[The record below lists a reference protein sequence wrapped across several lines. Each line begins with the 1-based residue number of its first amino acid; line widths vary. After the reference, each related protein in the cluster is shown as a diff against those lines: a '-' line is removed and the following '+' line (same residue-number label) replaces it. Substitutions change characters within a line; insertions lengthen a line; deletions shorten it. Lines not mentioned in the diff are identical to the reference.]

1 MDFGLSQD
9 QVLLKDTIRRY
20 LESECPTTRVRT
32 IMESD
37 TGHDPALWQGLARL
51 GVAGLQVPAE
61 HGGSALELLDVALA
75 AEELGWACTPGPFLA
90 CALATAALV
99 ASGNEE
105 AMARWLPGIAE
116 GQAIVT
122 FALGDEGDEWDPD
135 KLVTRARGGAL
146 TGRKPLVPYAAIA
159 DAMLIAA
166 RDDDGPGLWLVERGA
181 PGLEVTTLSG
191 LRHDAAG
198 GERRARRGPGG
209 QDRRRADRPRSC
221 TRCRPRAARGRRL
234 RRRTSLPRHDDQVRA
249 HARAVR
255 PADRRVPGGEAPACG
270 PGHRSRA
277 GAVAVVVRGA
287 RLRSHPRPRRA
298 ARGHREG
305 APDRSLRPHVRV
317 TTELHGGI
325 GFTWEYDLHLWFRR
339 AIFDQAFLGGAGYH
353 RQRAP
358 IWPAGRRQARA
369 ATGCWS
375 TTFPS
380 FSVTMRSP

>member
-159 DAMLIAA
+159 DALLIAA

-181 PGLEVTTLSG
+181 PGLEVTTLAGSDMTRRVANVELAG
-191 LRHDAAG
+191 APAAKIAG
-198 GERRARRGPGG
+198 GRTALDRARDAGLVLLAADAYGG
-209 QDRRRADRPRSC
+209 ARRCLDMTTKYALTREQFGQPIGAFQAVKHQLADLVTEVEPC
-221 TRCRPRAARGRRL
+221 L
-234 RRRTSLPRHDDQVRA
+234 SLWWYAA
-249 HARAVR
+249 HAWDQIQDKAER
-255 PADRRVPGGEAPACG
+255 
-270 PGHRSRA
+270 H
-277 GAVAVVVRGA
+277 
-287 RLRSHPRPRRA
+287 A
-298 ARGHREG
+298 ALAKAHTT
-305 APDRSLRPHVRV
+305 DLYDRV
-317 TTELHGGI
+317 TRMCTELHGGI

-339 AIFDQAFLGGAGYH
+339 AIFDRSYLGSAASH
-353 RQRAP
+353 RL
-358 IWPAGRRQARA
+358 RA
-369 ATGCWS
+369 ADLAGW
-375 TTFPS
+375 
-380 FSVTMRSP
+380 